1 MLEYETDWMEV
12 MLIVLDIL
20 EKFPS
25 SVTRVEAGLGDAL
38 EKWVSSHPGAEVLN
52 IKVGQHF

>member
-12 MLIVLDIL
+12 MVIVLDIL

-38 EKWVSSHPGAEVLN
+38 EKWVSSHPGAVVLN